1 MTRAEKLARWTQLPF
16 EIIKLLY
23 TAEAVAGTRDWKTL
37 KSTMTAAGDR
47 TALENA
53 IIAWAFE
60 EAERQ
65 AFILPWRSRI
75 SRVERE
81 RGRAK
86 EDVAQLLT
94 EVSDGVMQAVTNR
107 AAGMMEFAI
116 LPDLVRIGEASAY
129 VEAGVSQLGT
139 A

>member
-37 KSTMTAAGDR
+37 KSTTTAAGDR

-65 AFILPWRSRI
+65 AFILPLAIKFIQGRTRTGP
-75 SRVERE
+75 RE
-81 RGRAK
+81 GGRRAI
-86 EDVAQLLT
+86 A
-94 EVSDGVMQAVTNR
+94 DGS
-107 AAGMMEFAI
+107 
-116 LPDLVRIGEASAY
+116 L
-129 VEAGVSQLGT
+129 
-139 A
+139 